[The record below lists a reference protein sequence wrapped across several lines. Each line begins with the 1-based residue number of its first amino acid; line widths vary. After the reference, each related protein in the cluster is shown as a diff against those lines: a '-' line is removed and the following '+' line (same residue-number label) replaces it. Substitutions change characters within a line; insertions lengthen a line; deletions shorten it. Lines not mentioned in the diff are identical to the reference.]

1 MIDDLEKALHRMKA
15 LEEAWDE
22 LDDEEKCPT
31 CGCVE
36 SGCIEVGCLSED
48 WEDFIDE
55 EEDGE

>member
-1 MIDDLEKALHRMKA
+1 MKA